1 MPDRD
6 WQWSVC
12 KDERQMRDKFN
23 GTWQDLVMATISI
36 DTHSAFVRLTQS
48 GFPDKQAQAVVATL
62 QDATLQNVATKE
74 DIQSLHH
81 DLLRLKIDM
90 LKWIVPLLLGQ
101 IAVFAGIVSWLI

>member
-1 MPDRD
+1 MNILSSLPPKKAVVKRDRLNLI
-6 WQWSVC
+6 WQYA
-12 KDERQMRDKFN
+12 
-23 GTWQDLVMATISI
+23 VMATISI
-36 DTHSAFVRLTQS
+36 DTHSAFVRLTES

-74 DIQSLHH
+74 DIQSLKS